1 LRNFRADEILL
12 VGTPDQDGG
21 LEASLRKFGIPVTRL
36 GGSLPLRERDRVREG
51 ARRIAAGRS
60 RATPFVFFAG
70 VNLALLLLAVLISLV
85 EGSSLCRAGKT
96 ESAGQSDKERRN
108 ERQHRDHE
116 CAGEGAGRPDRR

>member
-21 LEASLRKFGIPVTRL
+21 LEASLRKFGVPVTRL

-70 VNLALLLLAVLISLV
+70 VNLALLLLTVLISLV
-85 EGSSLCRAGKT
+85 VVLVVWL
-96 ESAGQSDKERRN
+96 
-108 ERQHRDHE
+108 H
-116 CAGEGAGRPDRR
+116 